1 MVTNHSTRTILF
13 GLQSL
18 QTESQLERWI
28 LTTCHSN
35 MALTVSE
42 ISLFG
47 IMGKAWDCILD
58 KLSFLNNSETHLC
71 QLSIYAH

>member
-1 MVTNHSTRTILF
+1 MF

-18 QTESQLERWI
+18 QTESQQERWI

-42 ISLFG
+42 ISLFV
-47 IMGKAWDCILD
+47 IMGKALDCVLD

-71 QLSIYAH
+71 QLNIYAH